1 MRLFARRSKNFTVPQ
16 RPCHFLYKRQD
27 RWVSR
32 RARPG
37 PSMEER
43 KDFCP
48 EKSLPLPLKEGRSL
62 DHVTGGHRPTGFLS
76 PGRVCT
82 TPHGKVGNKSRT
94 DPGTLAR
101 H

>member
-1 MRLFARRSKNFTVPQ
+1 VRLFARRSKTFTVPQ
-16 RPCHFLYKRQD
+16 PPCHFLYKRQG

-48 EKSLPLPLKEGRSL
+48 EKPLPLLLKEGRSFC
-62 DHVTGGHRPTGFLS
+62 VWIP
-76 PGRVCT
+76 
-82 TPHGKVGNKSRT
+82 
-94 DPGTLAR
+94 
-101 H
+101 